1 MLAPAGGLVK
11 ASHKCWL
18 CPRPFTSISCRQR
31 DYNTVHAAHGLP
43 SQGNTHTLNDTPM
56 MVGSAAEA
64 RQQIGVDGT
73 WEEPVMG
80 DTSGLGGTLTTSAS
94 GADTAPHAAPSSTD
108 STVPAA
114 GRRTGAGACVDR
126 GAPSYV
132 SPIRKDG
139 VARGSVSGMRPV
151 G

>member
-1 MLAPAGGLVK
+1 MLAPAGGVVK

-18 CPRPFTSISCRQR
+18 CPRLFTSIPCRQR
-31 DYNTVHAAHGLP
+31 HYNTVHAAHGLP

-64 RQQIGVDGT
+64 GQQIDVDGK

-94 GADTAPHAAPSSTD
+94 GAVTAADPAPSSTD
-108 STVPAA
+108 ATVPAA
-114 GRRTGAGACVDR
+114 GRRTGAGAWVDD
-126 GAPSYV
+126 GAQSYV
-132 SPIRKDG
+132 SPIRNDG
-139 VARGSVSGMRPV
+139 MARGSVSGMRPV